1 MLLDKGPLPGYF
13 FISFVF
19 FFLLF
24 FPAFFPLCFL
34 RFFVWPGDV
43 QSQGGPGVGNDAVTD
58 QGPFVG
64 YLLATYQ

>member
-19 FFLLF
+19 FFTFLPCI
-24 FPAFFPLCFL
+24 FPPLYFAVL
-34 RFFVWPGDV
+34 RMARGC
-43 QSQGGPGVGNDAVTD
+43 SKSRGPGVGNDAVTD

-64 YLLATYQ
+64 YLLAMYQ